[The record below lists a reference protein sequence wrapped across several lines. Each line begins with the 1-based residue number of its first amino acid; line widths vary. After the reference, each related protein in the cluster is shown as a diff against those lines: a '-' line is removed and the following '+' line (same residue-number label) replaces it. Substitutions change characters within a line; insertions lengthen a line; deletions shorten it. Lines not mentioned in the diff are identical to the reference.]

1 VAELARGTIADRP
14 WGRTLA
20 ALGLR
25 GATGEL
31 TVTADN
37 KRYQV
42 AFMRGAVVAAASP
55 LASDAAVRIA
65 LTAGLVSSS
74 QVADIARRQAAAPQ
88 RDEIELI
95 AELVRLGPDHALRLR
110 RRAVAHRAARTFAL
124 DRGEF
129 VVDDRTTLRVVQGG
143 ELDVRSVIYLGA
155 RQHLSET
162 RLAVDL
168 SKLGAWF
175 KLTAAGVEDLPQFGF
190 GADEQ
195 PVLRRLQHGGTLADL
210 AVDSDPRLA
219 QAVVYALVSCNA
231 CEVGSAP
238 PASRTASGPMPATRP
253 SGSVPTTTRSSGTMP
268 RARTQPPANAAQ
280 AQRKSQ
286 PSMRVAVARKVDPA
300 QSAQVQQLIAAKLG
314 QLARE
319 ADHFAVFGISA
330 DASPDQIRKAY
341 FNLARQLHP
350 DRLAALGIADDNRD
364 AQRLFA
370 HVNRAFA
377 QLSDPRELAAY
388 RDIVARGGEAVLRA
402 EQQQAEEM
410 AKRIIDA
417 EEAFRRAEAAVSRDQ
432 FSLAMIELTRATQLN
447 PGEPDYQALYTWVQ
461 FVSSDDKVAMAGRTR
476 LALERVISQ
485 APQAIEARFYLGRL
499 ERMVGRDD
507 VALRLFQE
515 VLRAEPRHTEAAG
528 ELRMLES
535 RRRR

>member
-1 VAELARGTIADRP
+1 
-14 WGRTLA
+14 
-20 ALGLR
+20 
-25 GATGEL
+25 
-31 TVTADN
+31 
-37 KRYQV
+37 
-42 AFMRGAVVAAASP
+42 
-55 LASDAAVRIA
+55 
-65 LTAGLVSSS
+65 
-74 QVADIARRQAAAPQ
+74 
-88 RDEIELI
+88 
-95 AELVRLGPDHALRLR
+95 
-110 RRAVAHRAARTFAL
+110 
-124 DRGEF
+124 
-129 VVDDRTTLRVVQGG
+129 
-143 ELDVRSVIYLGA
+143 VIYLGA

-175 KLTAAGVEDLPQFGF
+175 KLTDAAVEDLPQFGF

-195 PVLRRLQHGGTLADL
+195 PVLRRLQRGGTLAEL
-210 AVDSDPRLA
+210 AADADPRLV
-219 QAVVYALVSCNA
+219 QSVVYALVSCNA
-231 CEVGSAP
+231 CEVGSTP
-238 PASRTASGPMPATRP
+238 PAGRTPTPAGRGSAPVVDRNPTP
-253 SGSVPTTTRSSGTMP
+253 SGRIASPLADRNHPTPSGRIASPVAGRTPTPPNRPAARDPSAPLP

-280 AQRKSQ
+280 RTSQ
-286 PSMRVAVARKVDPA
+286 PAMRVPVARKVDPA
-300 QSAQVQQLIAAKLG
+300 QSAHVQQLIAEKRAL
-314 QLARE
+314 LARE

-350 DRLAALGIADDNRD
+350 DRLAALGISDDNRE

-377 QLSDPRELAAY
+377 KLSDPRELAAY

-432 FSLAMIELTRATQLN
+432 LSLAMIELTRATQLN
-447 PGEPDYQALYTWVQ
+447 PDEPDYQALHTWVQ
-461 FVSSDDKVAMAGRTR
+461 FVSSDDKAAMAGRTR

-515 VLRAEPRHTEAAG
+515 VLRAEPRHAEAAG
-528 ELRMLES
+528 ELRALEQ

>member
-1 VAELARGTIADRP
+1 MAELARGTIADRP

-42 AFMRGAVVAAASP
+42 AFQRGAVVAAASP
-55 LASDAAVRIA
+55 LAADAAVRIA

-74 QVADIARRQAAAPQ
+74 QVADLARRQAAAPQ

-124 DRGEF
+124 ERGEF
-129 VVDDRTTLRVVQGG
+129 VVDDRTTLRVVPGS
-143 ELDVRSVIYLGA
+143 ELDVRTVIYLGA

-168 SKLGAWF
+168 AKLGAWF
-175 KLTAAGVEDLPQFGF
+175 KLTPAAAEDLPQFGF

-195 PVLRRLQHGGTLADL
+195 PLLKRLQHGGTLVEL
-210 AVDSDPRLA
+210 AGDGDPRLT

-231 CEVGSAP
+231 CEVGSTPPSASAP
-238 PASRTASGPMPATRP
+238 IRRP
-253 SGSVPTTTRSSGTMP
+253 SGTMP
-268 RARTQPPANAAQ
+268 RARTQPPANAAPN
-280 AQRKSQ
+280 QRRSQ
-286 PSMRVAVARKVDPA
+286 PSMRVPVARKVDPA
-300 QSAQVQQLIAAKLG
+300 QTAHVQQLIGEKLAL
-314 QLARE
+314 LARE
-319 ADHFAVFGISA
+319 ADHFALFGISA

-350 DRLAALGIADDNRD
+350 DRLAALAIADDNRE

-377 QLSDPRELAAY
+377 LLSDPRELAAY
-388 RDIVARGGEAVLRA
+388 RDIVARGGVAALRA
-402 EQQQAEEM
+402 EQQQAEEL
-410 AKRIIDA
+410 AQRIIDA
-417 EEAFRRAEAAVSRDQ
+417 EEAFRRGEAAVRRDQ
-432 FSLAMIELTRATQLN
+432 LSLAMIELTRATQLN
-447 PGEPDYQALYTWVQ
+447 PDEPDYQALYTWIQ
-461 FVSSDDKVAMAGRTR
+461 FVSSDDKVTMAPRAR
-476 LALERVISQ
+476 MALERVIAQ
-485 APQAIEARFYLGRL
+485 APQAIDARFYLGRL

-507 VALRLFQE
+507 VALRLFHD
-515 VLRAEPRHTEAAG
+515 VLRVEPRHAEAAG
-528 ELRMLES
+528 EVRMLEQ